1 LNSPIYQLLCQ
12 TLQNKIISDQKER
25 DSTIFATDGGG
36 HFTTKAEKMDPRI
49 HQTNPEYSFTDNARE
64 RISNKSAINPY
75 ITKSRADNGIELK
88 SKRSSVKNTPS
99 GRRMQN
105 IVVKNPRG
113 PMQNIPL
120 NFMKTFNNGHQGTTT
135 HVVQPNY
142 QYPKNARLTPKGASR
157 QTTTRKTNV
166 GPHNPMTNASKK
178 SNLTSFTN
186 NTLSSALTPNCNVSY
201 STLKSTNSNSQS
213 KTKGSRQVSLKTAN
227 SHKTDNASNNG
238 KFPMN
243 SNFLNLLK
251 KKNIMDTQAQQN
263 TTNGQAG
270 YTNNISNN
278 NISNNSV
285 NCSKIGG
292 PNMQNMSAIN
302 RLKEKTSKLV
312 QVTYN
317 NNTNNTNVVQINNYM
332 NNKFGNPTSENSKKI
347 GNGGVVQGM
356 IGILFFG

>member
-1 LNSPIYQLLCQ
+1 
-12 TLQNKIISDQKER
+12 
-25 DSTIFATDGGG
+25 
-36 HFTTKAEKMDPRI
+36 MDPRI

-75 ITKSRADNGIELK
+75 ITKSTADNGIELK

-142 QYPKNARLTPKGASR
+142 QYPKNSRLTPKGASR

-201 STLKSTNSNSQS
+201 STLKSTNSNSHS

-227 SHKTDNASNNG
+227 SHKTDNASING

-263 TTNGQAG
+263 TGNGQPG

-278 NISNNSV
+278 NISNNSLNGGKV
-285 NCSKIGG
+285 GG

-356 IGILFFG
+356 IGILFSG